1 MKISGLGPVFF
12 TETSKWHNENL
23 QKKNCTKYFYKI
35 LFYYATVFKKWIVV
49 LNPSNHQIYMILN
62 NMFNDQTTCYLI
74 SIFVFLQKGFNTSMP
89 PRTFDWVHFLHHICV
104 KKRKCLQ
111 LEMITF
117 TVNPWSSQPKWL
129 LKHFY
134 RVKTTRF
141 WVICY

>member
-1 MKISGLGPVFF
+1 
-12 TETSKWHNENL
+12 
-23 QKKNCTKYFYKI
+23 
-35 LFYYATVFKKWIVV
+35 
-49 LNPSNHQIYMILN
+49 MILN

-134 RVKTTRF
+134 RVKTICCILVGNRVFHSEKWIHILEICSPSTRTLNLQAF
-141 WVICY
+141 LSTMYCQTQSHWQYVCMDI